1 MQTDDLIKSLSGQ
14 TLAPVGPRFAARRIG
29 TALAVSAAVVMAIVV
44 VQLGLRSDLATA
56 MRGTMFWLKLGFAAS
71 VLIVALWA
79 GAALRRPEAKL
90 SRATLLLFLPFA
102 LMALGGFIDSTPQT
116 PEVRMIAW
124 LGQSWREC
132 SLLIAGLSLPI
143 FGALV
148 LAFRRF
154 APTRPTATGGLLGI
168 ASGAAAAC
176 LYSLHCPEAS
186 LAFVATWYALGIL
199 IAGAVGVITGSRL
212 LRW

>member
-14 TLAPVGPRFAARRIG
+14 TLAPVGPRFAARRMG
-29 TALAVSAAVVMAIVV
+29 TALAVSATLVLAIVAMPI
-44 VQLGLRSDLATA
+44 GLRPDLATA
-56 MRGTMFWLKLGFAAS
+56 MRGDMFWVKLGFAAS

-90 SRATLLLFLPFA
+90 SRATLLLFLPFV
-102 LMALGGFIDSTPQT
+102 LMALGGFIERAPQT
-116 PEVRMIAW
+116 PDVRMVAW

-132 SLLIAGLSLPI
+132 PLFIAGLSVPI
-143 FGALV
+143 FGALM

-154 APTRPTATGGLLGI
+154 APTRPATTGGFLGL
-168 ASGAAAAC
+168 ASGAAAAG

-186 LAFVATWYALGIL
+186 MAFVATWYSLGIL
-199 IAGAVGVITGSRL
+199 VAGTAGFIAGPRL